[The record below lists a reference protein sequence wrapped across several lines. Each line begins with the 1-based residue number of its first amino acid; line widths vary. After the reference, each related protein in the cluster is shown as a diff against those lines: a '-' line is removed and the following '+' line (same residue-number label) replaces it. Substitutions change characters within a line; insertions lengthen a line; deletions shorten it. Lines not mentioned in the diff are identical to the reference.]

1 MKPEIN
7 SLRSIVLA
15 GLVLALATV
24 LPAQSAGSDTGKA
37 TTPPASAPSAQPAP
51 GTTPVGG
58 DSPAPADT
66 KQPATQQPTSTRP
79 SGKSSPDATSKEPAP
94 GTTPVGGDIPAKS
107 ADLEKVVP
115 VGGDLIKVKPGSVE
129 DVSAVGNRDIGGRG
143 LGNWYSTDTEIKMG
157 KTYADEIEKSSKFI
171 TDPVVTEYVNRIGQ
185 NIVKNSDCKVPF
197 TIKVLDSD
205 EINAFALPGGFF
217 YVNSGLILNA
227 DEEAELAGVM
237 AHETAHVC
245 AHHAVR
251 EMTRMNY
258 AQLGTIPLIFI
269 GGWTGYGI
277 YEAASIGIPIT
288 FMKFSREFEA
298 QADYLGVQ
306 YMYRAGYDPQAFIT
320 FFEKIQALEKRKPG
334 AVAKVFADHPQ
345 TPDRIL
351 HTQEE
356 IARILPARD
365 EYMVTTSEFDDVKAR
380 LARIEN
386 KRRLT
391 DTKGV
396 TRPSLRRAS
405 TGTDSGSS
413 PARPTTARVP
423 TTSPRCIAATT
434 RTKSDALQ
442 GGRQSR
448 KGTAQPER
456 VLLLVLSAA
465 SLYIGCGRQLHSI
478 HEENCHFRGGLCLH
492 SAADEDRQSDASRA
506 AARHRVCPQSPA
518 GHRVQRQRHHHGG
531 QSPDR
536 DTS

>member
-1 MKPEIN
+1 MRADTNRISEAAM
-7 SLRSIVLA
+7 LA
-15 GLVLALATV
+15 ALALALATMGW
-24 LPAQSAGSDTGKA
+24 AQSTPSNPSSAGTPAAQPAPGTAPVGGD
-37 TTPPASAPSAQPAP
+37 TPPTAPKKVPAP

-58 DSPAPADT
+58 DTAAN
-66 KQPATQQPTSTRP
+66 AVN
-79 SGKSSPDATSKEPAP
+79 PDKVIE
-94 GTTPVGGDIPAKS
+94 VGS
-107 ADLEKVVP
+107 QRTE
-115 VGGDLIKVKPGSVE
+115 VKPGSIE
-129 DVSAVGNRDIGGRG
+129 DVSAVGNRNIGGRG

-157 KTYADEIEKSSKFI
+157 RTYAAEIEKSSKFI
-171 TDPVVTEYVNRIGQ
+171 TDPVVEEYINRIGQ

-197 TIKVLDSD
+197 TIKVIDSD

-251 EMTRMNY
+251 EMTRLNY

-269 GGWTGYGI
+269 GGWTGYGA
-277 YEAASIGIPIT
+277 YEAASVAVPIT

-351 HTQEE
+351 HSQEE

-386 KRRLT
+386 KRRLV
-391 DTKGV
+391 DSKNGAK
-396 TRPSLRRAS
+396 PSLRRTSAGSGDS
-405 TGTDSGSS
+405 TSQTDNG
-413 PARPTTARVP
+413 
-423 TTSPRCIAATT
+423 TTS
-434 RTKSDALQ
+434 SDD
-442 GGRQSR
+442 
-448 KGTAQPER
+448 KPT
-456 VLLLVLSAA
+456 
-465 SLYIGCGRQLHSI
+465 LHQ
-478 HEENCHFRGGLCLH
+478 R
-492 SAADEDRQSDASRA
+492 DEQN
-506 AARHRVCPQSPA
+506 
-518 GHRVQRQRHHHGG
+518 
-531 QSPDR
+531 
-536 DTS
+536 

>member
-1 MKPEIN
+1 MKPHFKD
-7 SLRSIVLA
+7 LRRVLA
-15 GLVLALATV
+15 AAFVLALATSV
-24 LPAQSAGSDTGKA
+24 AAQNPTSTTAGQSGSTTANAPAAQPAPGTAPVGGDSPAPAATTSTPSGGKQPSSGSASGSTSAGNTSTNAPAG
-37 TTPPASAPSAQPAP
+37 TTPSKAPAP

-58 DSPAPADT
+58 DQAAPAKGVD
-66 KQPATQQPTSTRP
+66 
-79 SGKSSPDATSKEPAP
+79 PD
-94 GTTPVGGDIPAKS
+94 
-107 ADLEKVVP
+107 KVVA
-115 VGGDLIKVKPGSVE
+115 VGSEMGKIKPGSIE
-129 DVSAVGNRDIGGRG
+129 DVNAVGNRDIGGRG

-157 KTYADEIEKSSKFI
+157 KTYADEVEKSSKFI
-171 TDPVVTEYVNRIGQ
+171 TDPVIDEYVNRIGQ

-197 TIKVLDSD
+197 TIKVIDSD

-251 EMTRMNY
+251 EMTRLNY

-277 YEAASIGIPIT
+277 YEAASIAVPIT
-288 FMKFSREFEA
+288 FMQFSREFEA

-351 HTQEE
+351 HSQEE

-365 EYMVTTSEFDDVKAR
+365 QYMVTTSEFDDVKAR

-405 TGTDSGSS
+405 TGTDTTGS
-413 PARPTTARVP
+413 
-423 TTSPRCIAATT
+423 
-434 RTKSDALQ
+434 
-442 GGRQSR
+442 
-448 KGTAQPER
+448 QP
-456 VLLLVLSAA
+456 S
-465 SLYIGCGRQLHSI
+465 
-478 HEENCHFRGGLCLH
+478 
-492 SAADEDRQSDASRA
+492 
-506 AARHRVCPQSPA
+506 
-518 GHRVQRQRHHHGG
+518 
-531 QSPDR
+531 
-536 DTS
+536 DTSSNNGDDQPTLHRRDDQN

>member
-1 MKPEIN
+1 M
-7 SLRSIVLA
+7 RSIRIGSVIA
-15 GLVLALATV
+15 PAAVVALVFATAAW
-24 LPAQSAGSDTGKA
+24 AQSNTGTPGTPQNQPTTQTSTPASTSSPAA
-37 TTPPASAPSAQPAP
+37 TTTQTTPATAQPAP

-58 DSPAPADT
+58 DQPAP
-66 KQPATQQPTSTRP
+66 PAQSSTSATDQPTAAP
-79 SGKSSPDATSKEPAP
+79 QPCGAGSSDNKDQSSAKAPAP
-94 GTTPVGGDIPAKS
+94 GTTPVGGDCAPPPPNAKKDKGKS
-107 ADLEKVVP
+107 GDEDVKVDPDKVVE
-115 VGGDLIKVKPGSVE
+115 PGSQMEKIKSGSIE
-129 DVSAVGNRDIGGRG
+129 DVNAVGNRPIGERG

-157 KTYADEIEKSSKFI
+157 KMYSEEVEKSSRFI
-171 TDPVVTEYVNRIGQ
+171 TDPVVEEYVNRIGQ

-197 TIKVLDSD
+197 TIKVIDSD

-217 YVNSGLILNA
+217 YVNSGLILAA

-258 AQLGTIPLIFI
+258 AQLGTIPLIFM

-288 FMKFSREFEA
+288 FLKFSRDFEA

-306 YMYRAGYDPQAFIT
+306 YMYRAGYDPQAFIS

-334 AVAKVFADHPQ
+334 LVAKAFEDHPQ

-356 IARILPARD
+356 IARILPAKD

-405 TGTDSGSS
+405 APGDDSGNSQAGDSSGSS
-413 PARPTTARVP
+413 NGNDQPT
-423 TTSPRCIAATT
+423 
-434 RTKSDALQ
+434 
-442 GGRQSR
+442 
-448 KGTAQPER
+448 
-456 VLLLVLSAA
+456 
-465 SLYIGCGRQLHSI
+465 LH
-478 HEENCHFRGGLCLH
+478 R
-492 SAADEDRQSDASRA
+492 
-506 AARHRVCPQSPA
+506 
-518 GHRVQRQRHHHGG
+518 
-531 QSPDR
+531 R
-536 DTS
+536 DDQN